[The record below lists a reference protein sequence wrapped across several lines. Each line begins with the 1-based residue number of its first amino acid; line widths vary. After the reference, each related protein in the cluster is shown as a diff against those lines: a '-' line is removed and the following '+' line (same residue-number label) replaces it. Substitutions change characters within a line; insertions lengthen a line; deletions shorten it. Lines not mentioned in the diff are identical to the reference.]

1 MGTPRL
7 ESDSSVAVSSSLTQ
21 DTSQSASPSDKFSD
35 KYSSDKKGADA
46 QAEVVPEMKTN
57 DLNPSLNFP
66 GENDLSNLPFSMP
79 KLERRLKESR
89 QSLVISSLTNHLVSA
104 PPPSKKPS
112 LNLNI
117 PARQTRVT
125 RPISL
130 HSTCHVSTPNVSNPA
145 ISQLKLPLQGFER
158 NPSPAQSVGNLNFKS
173 FKRKPLLFL
182 TPSINL
188 GQSVSVDTNL
198 PLENQEWYHGV
209 MTRSE
214 AEQVLKTH
222 SEGSYLLRATLDHGK
237 PEYSL
242 AIKSSRGFMHLR
254 ILRVDD
260 DENISFK
267 LGDFDKKFSSIV
279 DMVHHYTINRLP
291 IKGAEHMCLL
301 TPVTEELL

>member
-1 MGTPRL
+1 MGSPRL
-7 ESDSSVAVSSSLTQ
+7 ESDSSVAVSSSFTQ
-21 DTSQSASPSDKFSD
+21 DTFQSAIPSN
-35 KYSSDKKGADA
+35 KYSSDKIGAA
-46 QAEVVPEMKTN
+46 QAEVAPEMKTN
-57 DLNPSLNFP
+57 DLNLSLNFP

-79 KLERRLKESR
+79 KLERRLKEEKR

-117 PARQTRVT
+117 PARST
-125 RPISL
+125 RPVSL
-130 HSTCHVSTPNVSNPA
+130 HATCHVSTPNVSNPA
-145 ISQLKLPLQGFER
+145 ISQLKLPLQGSER

-182 TPSINL
+182 TPSVNL

-209 MTRSE
+209 MSRSE

-260 DENISFK
+260 DENTSFK

-279 DMVHHYTINRLP
+279 GMVHHYTINRLP